1 MNLWVKGTP
10 KDRERVV
17 QELIKIKYTC
27 NFLKSLNYT
36 KVKTNILLV
45 KYNCLLGVILLV
57 TFNQEIQL

>member
-57 TFNQEIQL
+57 TFYQEIQL